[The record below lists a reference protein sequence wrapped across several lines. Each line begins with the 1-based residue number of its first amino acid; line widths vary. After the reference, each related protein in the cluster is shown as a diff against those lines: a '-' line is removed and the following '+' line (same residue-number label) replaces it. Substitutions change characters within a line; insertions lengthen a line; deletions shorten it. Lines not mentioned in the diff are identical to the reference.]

1 MSLKISLITFCLIF
15 FILPVNAATLSD
27 ALRQTY
33 QNNLELKAER
43 KNLEVQKEVLNISK
57 SDFFPTLTLTGT
69 KSIEDTNKLT
79 NQNGTDASITNT
91 NPMTSSIKLE
101 QTLLDGSE
109 RGTKYEKSKLGLNLS
124 EAQLIK
130 KEQDVFMKAI
140 EAYTGL
146 ILAYEKLSINEE
158 NVNLLQ
164 RQFEIDNAR
173 LSRAQI
179 TATDLAQ
186 SQSSLSGAQAGYIGA
201 QNYIVTSKLAYENII
216 GPISSNEKLKKIYNS
231 EVTLPSS
238 LVDAK
243 KISEQKSPDLI
254 IAEIEYGQSELDVKI
269 ARSDLSPTAKLSLER
284 SYTDDLSATY
294 DEREKDVLQATVS
307 WPFQFGGKNKSN
319 INKNLQVKGMKK
331 LLLENAFRNNTQGV
345 TAAWSTL
352 ESSKSLLRAVQSQVK
367 AAEIANEGISFE
379 YESGLNR
386 STFDVLQ
393 SRSNLINAKINLAE
407 AERNYLLAQ
416 YRLLKS
422 AGLLNSEYLKLR

>member
-1 MSLKISLITFCLIF
+1 MKKISLITFCLLV

-216 GPISSNEKLKKIYNS
+216 GPINSNEKLKKIYNS
-231 EVTLPSS
+231 EVPLPSS

-422 AGLLNSEYLKLR
+422 AGLLNSEYLKLK

>member
-1 MSLKISLITFCLIF
+1 MKKISLITFCLIA

-27 ALRQTY
+27 ALKQTY

-57 SDFFPTLTLTGT
+57 SDFFPTLTLSGT
-69 KSIEDTNKLT
+69 KSFEDTNKLT
-79 NQNGTDASITNT
+79 NQDGTDASITNT
-91 NPMTSSIKLE
+91 NPMTSSVKLE

-201 QNYIVTSKLAYENII
+201 QNSIITSKLAYENII
-216 GPISSNEKLKKIYNS
+216 GPINSNEKLKKIYNS

-307 WPFQFGGKNKSN
+307 WPYQFGGKNKSN

-367 AAEIANEGISFE
+367 AAEIANEGITFE

>member
-1 MSLKISLITFCLIF
+1 MKKISLITFCLIV

-79 NQNGTDASITNT
+79 NQNGSDASITNT

-216 GPISSNEKLKKIYNS
+216 GPINSNEKLKKIYNS
-231 EVTLPSS
+231 EVLLPSS

-243 KISEQKSPDLI
+243 KISEQKSPNLI

-367 AAEIANEGISFE
+367 AAEIANEGITFE

>member
-1 MSLKISLITFCLIF
+1 MKNIYLITSL
-15 FILPVNAATLSD
+15 LLLSVTSVAAATLSD
-27 ALRQTY
+27 ALKTTF
-33 QNNLELKAER
+33 QNNLELQAER

-57 SDFFPTLTLTGT
+57 SDFFPTLTLSGT
-69 KSIEDTNKLT
+69 KSFEDTSKLT
-79 NQNGTDASITNT
+79 NQDGTDASISNT

-146 ILAYEKLSINEE
+146 ILAYEKLNINEE

-186 SQSSLSGAQAGYIGA
+186 SQSSLSGAQAGYIRA
-201 QNYIVTSKLAYENII
+201 QNSIITSKLAYENII
-216 GPISSNEKLKKIYNS
+216 GPINSNEKLKKIYNS
-231 EVTLPSS
+231 EVPLPSS

-345 TAAWSTL
+345 TVAWSTL

-367 AAEIANEGISFE
+367 AAEIANEGITFE

-416 YRLLKS
+416 YSLLKS

>member
-1 MSLKISLITFCLIF
+1 MKKISLITFCLIV

-57 SDFFPTLTLTGT
+57 SDFFPTLTLSGT
-69 KSIEDTNKLT
+69 KSFEDTNKLT
-79 NQNGTDASITNT
+79 NQDGTDASITNT

-216 GPISSNEKLKKIYNS
+216 GPINSNEKLKKIYNS
-231 EVTLPSS
+231 EVPLPSS

>member
-1 MSLKISLITFCLIF
+1 MKKTFLIILCFIIFPLDAYSVTLKS
-15 FILPVNAATLSD
+15 
-27 ALRQTY
+27 ALKLTY
-33 QNNLELKAER
+33 ENNLELQAER
-43 KNLEVQKEVLNISK
+43 KNLEVQMEVLNISK
-57 SDFFPTLTLTGT
+57 SDFLPTMTLTG
-69 KSIEDTNKLT
+69 KKNFENTNKLT
-79 NQNGTDASITNT
+79 NQSGGDASITDVNT
-91 NPMTSSIKLE
+91 LTSSIKIE
-101 QTLLDGSE
+101 QTLLDGQGRSSE
-109 RGTKYEKSKLGLNLS
+109 YEKSKLGLNLS

-130 KEQDVFMKAI
+130 KEQEIFLKAI
-140 EAYTGL
+140 ESYTGL

-186 SQSSLSGAQAGYIGA
+186 SQSSLAGAQARYIDA
-201 QNYIVTSKLAYENII
+201 QNSIVTSKLNYENII
-216 GPISSNEKLKKIYNS
+216 GPINNQEKLKKIYKSN
-231 EVTLPSS
+231 VAIPSS
-238 LVDAK
+238 LNEAMEISK
-243 KISEQKSPDLI
+243 KKSPELI

-284 SYTDDLSATY
+284 TYTEDLSATY
-294 DEREKDVLQATVS
+294 DEREKDVLQATVT
-307 WPFQFGGKNKSN
+307 WPFQFGGKNKSTV
-319 INKNLQVKGMKK
+319 NKNLQVKGMKR
-331 LLLENAFRNNTQGV
+331 LLLENSERNNTQSV

-352 ESSKSLLRAVQSQVK
+352 QSSKSFLRAVQTQVK
-367 AAEIANEGISFE
+367 ASEIANEGISFE

-416 YRLLKS
+416 YKLLKS
-422 AGLLNSEYLKLR
+422 VGLLNSNYLKLK

>member
-1 MSLKISLITFCLIF
+1 MKKISLITFFLIT
-15 FILPVNAATLSD
+15 FILPANAATLSD
-27 ALRQTY
+27 ALKQTY

-57 SDFFPTLTLTGT
+57 SDFFPTLTLSGT
-69 KSIEDTNKLT
+69 KSFEDTNKLT

-91 NPMTSSIKLE
+91 NPMTTSVKLE
-101 QTLLDGSE
+101 QTLLDGKGRDS
-109 RGTKYEKSKLGLNLS
+109 TYKKSKLGLNLS
-124 EAQLIK
+124 EAKLIK
-130 KEQDVFMKAI
+130 KEQEVFLKAI

-186 SQSSLSGAQAGYIGA
+186 SQSSLAGAQAGYIGA
-201 QNYIVTSKLAYENII
+201 QNSIITSKLAYENII
-216 GPISSNEKLKKIYNS
+216 GPINSNEKLKKIYNADVS
-231 EVTLPSS
+231 IPLS
-238 LVDAK
+238 LVEAK
-243 KISEQKSPDLI
+243 KTSEQKSPELI
-254 IAEIEYGQSELDVKI
+254 IADIEYGQSELDVKI
-269 ARSDLSPTAKLSLER
+269 ARSDLSPTAKMSLER
-284 SYTDDLSATY
+284 TYVDDLSATY

-307 WPFQFGGKNKSN
+307 WPFQFGGKNRSN
-319 INKNLQVKGMKK
+319 VNKNLQVKGMKK
-331 LLLENAFRNNTQGV
+331 LLLENAYKNNTQSV

-352 ESSKSLLRAVQSQVK
+352 ESSKSFLRAVQSQVK

-416 YRLLKS
+416 YRLIKS
-422 AGLLNSEYLKLR
+422 VGLLNSEYLKLR

>member
-1 MSLKISLITFCLIF
+1 MKNFFLIASLLFLSATS
-15 FILPVNAATLSD
+15 VAAATLTD
-27 ALRQTY
+27 ALKITF
-33 QNNLELKAER
+33 QNNLELQAER

-57 SDFFPTLTLTGT
+57 SDFFPTLTLSGT
-69 KSIEDTNKLT
+69 KSFEDTNKLT
-79 NQNGTDASITNT
+79 NQDGTDASITNT

-146 ILAYEKLSINEE
+146 ILAYEKLNINEE

-201 QNYIVTSKLAYENII
+201 QNSIITSKLVYENII
-216 GPISSNEKLKKIYNS
+216 GPINSNEKLKKIYNS
-231 EVTLPSS
+231 EVPLPSS

-345 TAAWSTL
+345 TVAWSTL

-367 AAEIANEGISFE
+367 AAEIANEGITFE

>member
-1 MSLKISLITFCLIF
+1 MKIITLITFCSIA

-27 ALRQTY
+27 ALKQTY

-57 SDFFPTLTLTGT
+57 SDFFPTLTLSGT
-69 KSIEDTNKLT
+69 KSFEDTNKLT
-79 NQNGTDASITNT
+79 NQDGTDASITNT
-91 NPMTSSIKLE
+91 NPMTSSVKLE

-216 GPISSNEKLKKIYNS
+216 GPINSNEKLKKIYNS
-231 EVTLPSS
+231 EVPLPSS

-319 INKNLQVKGMKK
+319 ISKNLQVKGMKK

>member
-1 MSLKISLITFCLIF
+1 MKKTFLIILCFIIFPLDAYSVTLKS
-15 FILPVNAATLSD
+15 
-27 ALRQTY
+27 ALKLTY
-33 QNNLELKAER
+33 ENNLELQAER
-43 KNLEVQKEVLNISK
+43 KNLEVQMEVLNISK
-57 SDFFPTLTLTGT
+57 SDFLPTMTLTG
-69 KSIEDTNKLT
+69 KKNFENTNKLT
-79 NQNGTDASITNT
+79 NQSGGDASITDVNT
-91 NPMTSSIKLE
+91 LTSSIKIE
-101 QTLLDGSE
+101 QTLLDGQGRSSE
-109 RGTKYEKSKLGLNLS
+109 YEKSKLGLNLS

-130 KEQDVFMKAI
+130 KEQEIFLKAI
-140 EAYTGL
+140 ESYTGL

-186 SQSSLSGAQAGYIGA
+186 SQSSLAGAQARYIDA
-201 QNYIVTSKLAYENII
+201 QNSIVTSKLNYENII
-216 GPISSNEKLKKIYNS
+216 GPINNQEKLKKIYKSN
-231 EVTLPSS
+231 VAIPSS
-238 LVDAK
+238 LNEAMEISK
-243 KISEQKSPDLI
+243 KKSPELI

-284 SYTDDLSATY
+284 TYTEDLSATY
-294 DEREKDVLQATVS
+294 DEREKDVLQATVT
-307 WPFQFGGKNKSN
+307 WPFQFGGKNKSTV
-319 INKNLQVKGMKK
+319 NKNLQAKGMKR
-331 LLLENAFRNNTQGV
+331 LLLENSRRNNTQSV

-352 ESSKSLLRAVQSQVK
+352 QSSKSFLRAVQSQVK
-367 AAEIANEGISFE
+367 ASEIASEGISYE
-379 YESGLNR
+379 YERGLNR

-422 AGLLNSEYLKLR
+422 VGLLNSDYLKLK

>member
-1 MSLKISLITFCLIF
+1 MKNLFLISSLLLFSVTS
-15 FILPVNAATLSD
+15 VAAATLSD
-27 ALRQTY
+27 ALKTTF
-33 QNNLELKAER
+33 QNNLELQAER

-57 SDFFPTLTLTGT
+57 SDFFPTLTLSGT
-69 KSIEDTNKLT
+69 KSFEDTNKLT
-79 NQNGTDASITNT
+79 NQDGTDASITNT

-146 ILAYEKLSINEE
+146 ILAYEKLNINEE

-201 QNYIVTSKLAYENII
+201 QNSIITSKLVYENII
-216 GPISSNEKLKKIYNS
+216 GPINSNEKLKKIYNS
-231 EVTLPSS
+231 EVPLPSS

-367 AAEIANEGISFE
+367 AAEIANEGITFE

>member
-1 MSLKISLITFCLIF
+1 LFSVTS
-15 FILPVNAATLSD
+15 VAAATLSD
-27 ALRQTY
+27 ALKTTF
-33 QNNLELKAER
+33 QNNLELQAER

-57 SDFFPTLTLTGT
+57 SDFFPTLTLSGT
-69 KSIEDTNKLT
+69 KSFEDTNKLT
-79 NQNGTDASITNT
+79 NQDGTDTSISNT

-140 EAYTGL
+140 EVYTGL
-146 ILAYEKLSINEE
+146 ILAYEKLNINEE

-201 QNYIVTSKLAYENII
+201 QNSIITSKLVYENII
-216 GPISSNEKLKKIYNS
+216 GPINSNEKLKKIYNS
-231 EVTLPSS
+231 EVPLPSS

-294 DEREKDVLQATVS
+294 DEREKDILQATVS
-307 WPFQFGGKNKSN
+307 WPYQFGGKNKSN

-331 LLLENAFRNNTQGV
+331 LLLENAFRNNTQSV

-367 AAEIANEGISFE
+367 AAEIANEGITFE

>member
-1 MSLKISLITFCLIF
+1 MKNFFLISSVLLLSATS
-15 FILPVNAATLSD
+15 VAAATLSD
-27 ALRQTY
+27 ALKTTF
-33 QNNLELKAER
+33 QNNLELQAER

-57 SDFFPTLTLTGT
+57 SDFFPTLTLSGT
-69 KSIEDTNKLT
+69 KSFEDTNKLT
-79 NQNGTDASITNT
+79 NQDGTDASITNT
-91 NPMTSSIKLE
+91 NPMTSSVKLE

-216 GPISSNEKLKKIYNS
+216 GPINSNEKLKKIYNS
-231 EVTLPSS
+231 EVPLPSS

-422 AGLLNSEYLKLR
+422 AGLLNSDYLKLR

>member
-1 MSLKISLITFCLIF
+1 MKNSFLIASLLLFSVTS
-15 FILPVNAATLSD
+15 VAAATLSD
-27 ALRQTY
+27 ALKITF
-33 QNNLELKAER
+33 QNNLELQAER

-57 SDFFPTLTLTGT
+57 SDFFPTLTLSGT
-69 KSIEDTNKLT
+69 KSFEDTNKLT
-79 NQNGTDASITNT
+79 NQDGTDASITNT

-146 ILAYEKLSINEE
+146 ILAYEKLNINEE

-186 SQSSLSGAQAGYIGA
+186 SQSSLSGAQAGYIRA
-201 QNYIVTSKLAYENII
+201 QNSIITSKLAYENII
-216 GPISSNEKLKKIYNS
+216 GPINSNEKLIKIYNS
-231 EVTLPSS
+231 EVPLPLS

-243 KISEQKSPDLI
+243 KISEQKSPSLI

-331 LLLENAFRNNTQGV
+331 LLLENAFRNNTQEV

-352 ESSKSLLRAVQSQVK
+352 ESSKSLLRAVQLQVK
-367 AAEIANEGISFE
+367 AAEIANEGITFE

-416 YRLLKS
+416 YSLLKS

>member
-1 MSLKISLITFCLIF
+1 MKKISLIIFCLIVF
-15 FILPVNAATLSD
+15 TLPVSAVTLND
-27 ALRQTY
+27 ALKQTY
-33 QNNLELKAER
+33 ENNLELKAER

-69 KSIEDTNKLT
+69 KSFEDTNKLT

-91 NPMTSSIKLE
+91 NPMTSSVKLE
-101 QTLLDGSE
+101 QTLLDGSG
-109 RGTKYEKSKLGLNLS
+109 RDTKYEKSKLGLNLS

-130 KEQDVFMKAI
+130 KEQEVFLKAI
-140 EAYTGL
+140 EAYTAL
-146 ILAYEKLSINEE
+146 ILAYEKLNINQE
-158 NVNLLQ
+158 NVDLLQ

-186 SQSSLSGAQAGYIGA
+186 SQSSLAGAQAGFIGA
-201 QNYIVTSKLAYENII
+201 QNSIVTSKLAYENII
-216 GPISSNEKLKKIYNS
+216 GPININEKLKKIYNAD
-231 EVTLPSS
+231 VLIPSS
-238 LVDAK
+238 LTEAK
-243 KISEQKSPDLI
+243 KTSEQKSPELI
-254 IAEIEYGQSELDVKI
+254 IADIEYGQSELDVKI

-284 SYTDDLSATY
+284 TYVDDLSATY

-319 INKNLQVKGMKK
+319 VNKNLQVKGMKK
-331 LLLENAFRNNTQGV
+331 LLLENAYRNNTQSV

-352 ESSKSLLRAVQSQVK
+352 ESSKSFLRAVQAQVK

-416 YRLLKS
+416 YRLIKS
-422 AGLLNSEYLKLR
+422 VGLLNSEYLKLR

>member
-1 MSLKISLITFCLIF
+1 MKKISLIIFCLIF

-216 GPISSNEKLKKIYNS
+216 GPINSNEKLKKIYNS
-231 EVTLPSS
+231 EVPLPSS

-243 KISEQKSPDLI
+243 KISEQKSPNLI

-416 YRLLKS
+416 YRLIKS
-422 AGLLNSEYLKLR
+422 VGLLNSEYLKLR

>member
-1 MSLKISLITFCLIF
+1 MKKISLITFCLIIF
-15 FILPVNAATLSD
+15 VLPVNAATLSD
-27 ALRQTY
+27 ALKKTY

-57 SDFFPTLTLTGT
+57 SDFFPTLTLSGT
-69 KSIEDTNKLT
+69 KNFEDTNKLT

-201 QNYIVTSKLAYENII
+201 QNYIITSKLAYENII
-216 GPISSNEKLKKIYNS
+216 GPINSNEKLKKIYNS
-231 EVTLPSS
+231 EVPLPSS

-367 AAEIANEGISFE
+367 AAEIANEGITFE

>member
-1 MSLKISLITFCLIF
+1 MHDDYLSYKHNQSKLVIELFPLIAFCLIV

-146 ILAYEKLSINEE
+146 ILAYEKLSINQE

-201 QNYIVTSKLAYENII
+201 QNNIITSKLAYENII
-216 GPISSNEKLKKIYNS
+216 GPINTDEKPVSYTHL
-231 EVTLPSS
+231 TLPTKRI
-238 LVDAK
+238 V
-243 KISEQKSPDLI
+243 
-254 IAEIEYGQSELDVKI
+254 
-269 ARSDLSPTAKLSLER
+269 
-284 SYTDDLSATY
+284 
-294 DEREKDVLQATVS
+294 
-307 WPFQFGGKNKSN
+307 
-319 INKNLQVKGMKK
+319 
-331 LLLENAFRNNTQGV
+331 
-345 TAAWSTL
+345 
-352 ESSKSLLRAVQSQVK
+352 
-367 AAEIANEGISFE
+367 
-379 YESGLNR
+379 
-386 STFDVLQ
+386 
-393 SRSNLINAKINLAE
+393 
-407 AERNYLLAQ
+407 
-416 YRLLKS
+416 
-422 AGLLNSEYLKLR
+422 

>member
-1 MSLKISLITFCLIF
+1 M
-15 FILPVNAATLSD
+15 SD
-27 ALRQTY
+27 ALKQTY

-57 SDFFPTLTLTGT
+57 SDFFPTLTLSGT
-69 KSIEDTNKLT
+69 KSFEDTNKLT
-79 NQNGTDASITNT
+79 NQDGTDASITNT

-216 GPISSNEKLKKIYNS
+216 GPINSNEKLKKIYNS
-231 EVTLPSS
+231 EVPLPSS

-345 TAAWSTL
+345 TAAWSTF

-416 YRLLKS
+416 YRLIKS
-422 AGLLNSEYLKLR
+422 VGLLNSEYLKLR